1 METEQLLTEMTTHAA
16 YLSAWAADSS
26 ANGLG
31 SQSDEVVLSTL
42 QQAEHVARLVAAVQT
57 HAAAIVEERS
67 DYGGLSDGLAF
78 QYGYSRAAPF
88 IEHVTRI
95 PEADARRRIR
105 LGKNIRARMSMTGE
119 PMPPKFPEVARAIA
133 SGEVSTSV
141 GDRIIQGLEQARTF
155 HVTGEDEQPGEFEEN
170 IAAAEEALVD
180 EARHEPADLV
190 GVQIKLWRD
199 ALDPDGAPMR
209 DEDIRARRG
218 LRRSKERNGIVTWTW
233 NTYGETTAMVD
244 EILAIARVA
253 TKPRFVPTA
262 SLDDPDG
269 CTLTTPEETAAVLSD
284 DTLDGSGDPNDPH
297 ARTGGID
304 PKTTGIVT
312 DLKDTRTAQQ
322 RDSDVLDGYLR
333 AGARASENDLGG
345 IRTIV
350 EVTAVATIA
359 DLEAGRGVGWID
371 GLEEPVSIE
380 YIKEL
385 ACGSGY
391 RLVVQGNEGEVLWL
405 GPKPRLFTEAQKRAV
420 VLRDG
425 PTCSAPGCNKRVRQ
439 TEVHHVEFHS
449 RGGPTNVDNAVL
461 LCAEHHHMIHKS
473 PFTIEMHNG
482 KPFMLAPRWLDP
494 KQTWKPLGHPRHRN
508 RPNVHQRYDWETT
521 LQD

>member
-1 METEQLLTEMTTHAA
+1 
-16 YLSAWAADSS
+16 
-26 ANGLG
+26 
-31 SQSDEVVLSTL
+31 
-42 QQAEHVARLVAAVQT
+42 
-57 HAAAIVEERS
+57 
-67 DYGGLSDGLAF
+67 
-78 QYGYSRAAPF
+78 
-88 IEHVTRI
+88 
-95 PEADARRRIR
+95 
-105 LGKNIRARMSMTGE
+105 
-119 PMPPKFPEVARAIA
+119 
-133 SGEVSTSV
+133 
-141 GDRIIQGLEQARTF
+141 
-155 HVTGEDEQPGEFEEN
+155 
-170 IAAAEEALVD
+170 
-180 EARHEPADLV
+180 
-190 GVQIKLWRD
+190 
-199 ALDPDGAPMR
+199 
-209 DEDIRARRG
+209 
-218 LRRSKERNGIVTWTW
+218 
-233 NTYGETTAMVD
+233 
-244 EILAIARVA
+244 
-253 TKPRFVPTA
+253 
-262 SLDDPDG
+262 
-269 CTLTTPEETAAVLSD
+269 VLSD

-304 PKTTGIVT
+304 PKTTGVVT

-333 AGARASENDLGG
+333 AGVRASENDLGG